1 VRLALVGR
9 WDLLACLATM
19 GSLVYLVLVA
29 NLVHLDQLAHQGQ
42 WEQLGSKANS
52 ASLARQGQ

>member
-1 VRLALVGR
+1 
-9 WDLLACLATM
+9 M